1 MSCITKL
8 TAKDVMVKHKII
20 TISPHE
26 KIALADLI
34 MTRSSVGALPV
45 IENKKIVG
53 IITQRDIMLA
63 RGYEIGGL
71 LAKDLMTRELIT
83 VSPETPIKE
92 VISLMVE
99 KRIERIPVIKD
110 KIFVGLV
117 VHGKILKAMLEG
129 M

>member
-1 MSCITKL
+1 MTNL
-8 TAKDVMVKHKII
+8 TARDVMVKKKII
-20 TISPHE
+20 TISPKE

-45 IENKKIVG
+45 VENKKIVG

-83 VSPETPIKE
+83 VKPDTPVKE
-92 VISLMVE
+92 IIDLMVK
-99 KRIERIPVIKD
+99 KRIERIPVVKD
-110 KIFVGLV
+110 GKFQGLV